1 MRVRAGIKE
10 VLWMAAGALLL
21 ALLALVAHYVQGGSK
36 PAGQAA
42 RKAHELGLVTRMQLG
57 LTSAAEA
64 EKSAVLATTDEE
76 SQKLADQARADTAA
90 VDRLRGELE
99 ALLAQTGTPEEK
111 NLLGQF
117 TESFAEFQRIDK
129 DLLALAVQNTNVKAS
144 GLAFGPAAAAAGQM
158 DAALAHLAG
167 QNANAL
173 PLADQARIA
182 AWRLLSLIPPH
193 IAEESDQKMHEME
206 ARMAQ
211 EDKQVRQAL
220 DGLAA
225 MPGLADSAD
234 LKTAIASYDQFSQLK
249 AQILKLSRENSNVR
263 SASLSLNQKRKV
275 MGLCQAALTALHEA
289 IAAQPAGVHYDVKAR

>member
-64 EKSAVLATTDEE
+64 EKSAVLATTD
-76 SQKLADQARADTAA
+76 DTAA

>member
-1 MRVRAGIKE
+1 
-10 VLWMAAGALLL
+10 
-21 ALLALVAHYVQGGSK
+21 
-36 PAGQAA
+36 
-42 RKAHELGLVTRMQLG
+42 
-57 LTSAAEA
+57 
-64 EKSAVLATTDEE
+64 
-76 SQKLADQARADTAA
+76 
-90 VDRLRGELE
+90 
-99 ALLAQTGTPEEK
+99 
-111 NLLGQF
+111 
-117 TESFAEFQRIDK
+117 
-129 DLLALAVQNTNVKAS
+129 
-144 GLAFGPAAAAAGQM
+144 M

>member
-1 MRVRAGIKE
+1 
-10 VLWMAAGALLL
+10 
-21 ALLALVAHYVQGGSK
+21 
-36 PAGQAA
+36 
-42 RKAHELGLVTRMQLG
+42 
-57 LTSAAEA
+57 
-64 EKSAVLATTDEE
+64 
-76 SQKLADQARADTAA
+76 
-90 VDRLRGELE
+90 
-99 ALLAQTGTPEEK
+99 
-111 NLLGQF
+111 
-117 TESFAEFQRIDK
+117 
-129 DLLALAVQNTNVKAS
+129 
-144 GLAFGPAAAAAGQM
+144 
-158 DAALAHLAG
+158 
-167 QNANAL
+167 
-173 PLADQARIA
+173 
-182 AWRLLSLIPPH
+182 
-193 IAEESDQKMHEME
+193 MHEME